1 MEGLR
6 FLLWI
11 EGEVVVWIGMLEM
24 EEGIERNINVL
35 VG

>member
-11 EGEVVVWIGMLEM
+11 EREVVVWIGMLEM